1 MIDRLTK
8 IFIVLTL
15 ASILCTLHSAA
26 SVNKSLS
33 KDTAKVFIL
42 SPKDKEI
49 IENPITVI
57 FGVTDMEIV
66 PAGVNKKYSG
76 HHHLLIDVENLPEL
90 SKPIPSDKN
99 HMHFGKGQTSTSINL
114 MKGDHTLQLL
124 MGDYIHIPHEIPIY
138 SEKITITVK

>member
-1 MIDRLTK
+1 MINRLTK
-8 IFIVLTL
+8 IFIVFAL
-15 ASILCTLHSAA
+15 ASVLSTLHSAGN
-26 SVNKSLS
+26 VNKSLS

-49 IENPITVI
+49 VENPITVI

-99 HMHFGKGQTSTSINL
+99 HMHFGKGQMSTSINL